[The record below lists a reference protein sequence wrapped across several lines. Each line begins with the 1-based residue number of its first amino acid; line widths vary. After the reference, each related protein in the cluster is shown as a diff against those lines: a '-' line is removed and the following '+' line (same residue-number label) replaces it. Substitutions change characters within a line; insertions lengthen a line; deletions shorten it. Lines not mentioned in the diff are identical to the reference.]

1 MAGQNIVFPVACSS
15 RRFCH
20 RTCRYTDKNDRKYKI
35 MEVMEDMQQ
44 IYTQAVAAHKSGEVA
59 QVAEAIEL
67 YEKILAQFPDADVV
81 LYNQGLAL
89 FDSERYAEA
98 AAVFARAVEFYQ
110 DDADTWYNLGLA
122 LKQEQRYSEAED
134 AYKQALA
141 LEPDDQDVLFNL
153 ANCCRE
159 SGDVEQAAAAYAR
172 LLELDPDH
180 VSALNN
186 FAYLC
191 HLRHDNAQ
199 AEQLY
204 LRLLVLQ
211 PDYPCTQH
219 MLAAL
224 TGKDTGTPE
233 NAYVRDLFDQYSD
246 SFEQSLMKKLE
257 YRVPE
262 LLFDLVRRTQAAQ
275 EKNSEQPEQLHEQP
289 YVHCLDLGCGTGL
302 AGKLFTS
309 CCQQLSGVD
318 LSEKMIVRAAEKGIY
333 DRIVADDVVHFL
345 CEDEQQYDLLVA
357 ADLFTYLAD
366 LEPLLLASFQRTA
379 PGGLFVFST
388 EHGEKNQWQVRQTG
402 RFAHQSE
409 YVVEVAQRHG
419 WQLVTSEEAD
429 LRLEEGAWIRGDLFV
444 LTRKDVS

>member
-1 MAGQNIVFPVACSS
+1 MEQGAKSEQVEDIQ
-15 RRFCH
+15 
-20 RTCRYTDKNDRKYKI
+20 KI
-35 MEVMEDMQQ
+35 
-44 IYTQAVAAHKSGEVA
+44 YSQAVAAHESGE
-59 QVAEAIEL
+59 VAEAIEL
-67 YEKILAQFPDADVV
+67 YGKVLAQFPDADVV

-89 FDSERYAEA
+89 FDSERYDEA
-98 AAVFARAVEFYQ
+98 VAVFSRAAELRR

-122 LKQEQRYSEAED
+122 LKKEQRHSEATD

-141 LEPDDQDVLFNL
+141 LQPDDPDILFNL

-159 SGDVEQAAAAYAR
+159 SGDREEAAVYYTR
-172 LLELDPDH
+172 LLELEPDN

-191 HLRHDNAQ
+191 HLHHDNAQ

-204 LRLLVLQ
+204 LRLLALQ
-211 PDYPCTQH
+211 PEHPGTRH

-224 TGKDTGTPE
+224 TGKFTGTPE

-246 SFEQSLMKKLE
+246 SFEQSLIGKLE

-262 LLFDLVRRTQAAQ
+262 LLFDLIRRTQAAQ
-275 EKNSEQPEQLHEQP
+275 EKNSEQPEQPYEQP

-302 AGKLFTS
+302 AGKLFS
-309 CCQQLSGVD
+309 PYCQQLSGVD
-318 LSEKMIVRAAEKGIY
+318 LSGKMLVRAAEKGIY

-345 CEDEQQYDLLVA
+345 CEDEEQYDLLVA

-366 LEPLLLASFQRTA
+366 LEPLLLAAFQRAA

-402 RFAHQSE
+402 RFAHQSK
-409 YVVEVAQRHG
+409 YVVEVAQGCG

-429 LRLEEGAWIRGDLFV
+429 LRREEDAWIRGDLFV
-444 LTRKDVS
+444 LTKKSIKEARGMLSDCEYRDSSEYRDRTERKPQ

>member
-1 MAGQNIVFPVACSS
+1 
-15 RRFCH
+15 
-20 RTCRYTDKNDRKYKI
+20 
-35 MEVMEDMQQ
+35 MEDIQQ
-44 IYTQAVAAHKSGEVA
+44 IYTQAVAAHESGE
-59 QVAEAIEL
+59 VAEAIEL
-67 YEKILAQFPDADVV
+67 YEKILGQFPDADVV

-89 FDSERYAEA
+89 FESERYAEA
-98 AAVFARAVEFYQ
+98 VAVFSLAAEQRQ

-122 LKQEQRYSEAED
+122 LKQEQQYSEAMD

-141 LEPDDQDVLFNL
+141 LQPDDPDILFNL

-159 SGDVEQAAAAYAR
+159 SGDREEAAVSYAR
-172 LLELDPDH
+172 LLELEPDN

-204 LRLLVLQ
+204 LRLLELQ
-211 PDYPCTQH
+211 PDHPGTRH

-224 TGKDTGTPE
+224 TGKFTDTPE

-246 SFEQSLMKKLE
+246 SFEQSLVGKLE

-275 EKNSEQPEQLHEQP
+275 GKDSEQPEQP
-289 YVHCLDLGCGTGL
+289 YAHCLDLGCGTGL

-309 CCQQLSGVD
+309 CCQQISGVD

-345 CEDEQQYDLLVA
+345 CEDEEQYDLLVA

-366 LEPLLLASFQRTA
+366 LEPLLRAAFQRTA

-402 RFAHQSE
+402 RFAHRPE
-409 YVVEVAQRHG
+409 YVVEVAQGCG

-429 LRLEEGAWIRGDLFV
+429 LRREEDAWIRGDLFV
-444 LTRKDVS
+444 LIKEDAS

>member
-1 MAGQNIVFPVACSS
+1 
-15 RRFCH
+15 
-20 RTCRYTDKNDRKYKI
+20 
-35 MEVMEDMQQ
+35 MERGTKSEQIEDIQE
-44 IYTQAVAAHKSGEVA
+44 IYAQAVASHERGE
-59 QVAEAIEL
+59 VAEAIEL
-67 YEKILAQFPDADVV
+67 YGKVLAQFPDADVA

-98 AAVFARAVEFYQ
+98 VAVFSRAAELRQ

-122 LKQEQRYSEAED
+122 LKQEQQYSEAVD

-141 LEPDDQDVLFNL
+141 LQPEDRDVLFNL

-159 SGDVEQAAAAYAR
+159 SEDREEAAVYYAR
-172 LLELDPDH
+172 LLELEADH
-180 VSALNN
+180 ISALNN

-204 LRLLVLQ
+204 RRLLALQ
-211 PDYPCTQH
+211 PDHPGTQH

-224 TGKDTGTPE
+224 TGKATGTPE

-246 SFEQSLMKKLE
+246 SFEQSLMGKLE

-262 LLFDLVRRTQAAQ
+262 LLFDLVLRTQAAL
-275 EKNSEQPEQLHEQP
+275 KKGAEQLEQP

-302 AGKLFTS
+302 AGKLFS
-309 CCQQLSGVD
+309 PHCQQLSGVD
-318 LSEKMIVRAAEKGIY
+318 LSGKMLAHAAEKGVY
-333 DRIVADDVVHFL
+333 DRIMVDDVVHFL

-357 ADLFTYLAD
+357 ADLLIYLAD
-366 LEPLLLASFQRTA
+366 LEPLFRAAFQRTA

-402 RFAHQSE
+402 RFAHQYE
-409 YVVEVAQRHG
+409 YVVEVAQRCG
-419 WQLVTSEEAD
+419 WQLVISEEAD
-429 LRLEEGAWIRGDLFV
+429 LRREEDAWIRGDLFV
-444 LTRKDVS
+444 LVRKGVS

>member
-1 MAGQNIVFPVACSS
+1 
-15 RRFCH
+15 
-20 RTCRYTDKNDRKYKI
+20 
-35 MEVMEDMQQ
+35 MQQ
-44 IYTQAVAAHKSGEVA
+44 IYTQAVAAHEGGEL
-59 QVAEAIEL
+59 AEAIEL
-67 YEKILAQFPDADVV
+67 YGKILGRFPDADVV

-89 FDSERYAEA
+89 FAMERFAEA
-98 AAVFARAVEFYQ
+98 ADVFTRAVAFRQ
-110 DDADTWYNLGLA
+110 DDADVWYNLGLS
-122 LKQEQRYSEAED
+122 LKQEQRYSEAVA
-134 AYKQALA
+134 AYEQALA
-141 LEPDDQDVLFNL
+141 LQPDDPEILFNL

-159 SGDVEQAAAAYAR
+159 SGDREEAAVFYAR
-172 LLELDPDH
+172 LLELEPDN

-204 LRLLVLQ
+204 LRLLELQ
-211 PDYPCTQH
+211 PDHPGTRH

-224 TGKDTGTPE
+224 TGKFTDTPE

-246 SFEQSLMKKLE
+246 SFELSLVGKLD
-257 YRVPE
+257 YCVPE
-262 LLFDLVRRTQAAQ
+262 LLFDLARRIHAEQKVEHKVEQ
-275 EKNSEQPEQLHEQP
+275 RKGSEQPGKP
-289 YVHCLDLGCGTGL
+289 YAHCLDLGCGTGL

-318 LSEKMIVRAAEKGIY
+318 LSEKMIVRAAEKGVY

-366 LEPLLLASFQRTA
+366 LEPLLLAAFQRTA

-402 RFAHQSE
+402 RFAHRPE

-444 LTRKDVS
+444 LVKKDVS

>member
-1 MAGQNIVFPVACSS
+1 
-15 RRFCH
+15 
-20 RTCRYTDKNDRKYKI
+20 
-35 MEVMEDMQQ
+35 MEDMQQ
-44 IYTQAVAAHKSGEVA
+44 VYTQAVAAHESGE
-59 QVAEAIEL
+59 VAEAIEL
-67 YEKILAQFPDADVV
+67 YGKILAQFPDADVV

-98 AAVFARAVEFYQ
+98 VAVFTRAVEVRQ

-122 LKQEQRYSEAED
+122 LKQEQQYSEAVD

-141 LEPDDQDVLFNL
+141 LQPKDRDVLFNL

-159 SGDVEQAAAAYAR
+159 NGDREEAAVYYAR
-172 LLELDPDH
+172 LLKLEPDH
-180 VSALNN
+180 ISALNN

-204 LRLLVLQ
+204 LRLLELQ
-211 PDYPCTQH
+211 PDHPGTRH

-224 TGKDTGTPE
+224 TGKFTDTPE

-246 SFEQSLMKKLE
+246 SFEQSLMGKLE

-262 LLFDLVRRTQAAQ
+262 LLFDLVRRTQVAQ
-275 EKNSEQPEQLHEQP
+275 EKNLKQPEQMYEQP
-289 YVHCLDLGCGTGL
+289 YAHCLDLGCGTGL
-302 AGKLFTS
+302 AGKLFS
-309 CCQQLSGVD
+309 PYCQQLSGVD
-318 LSEKMIVRAAEKGIY
+318 LSGKMLAHAAEKGVY
-333 DRIVADDVVHFL
+333 DRIVVDDVVHFL

-357 ADLFTYLAD
+357 ADMLIYLAD
-366 LEPLLLASFQRTA
+366 LEPLLRAAFQRTA

-402 RFAHQSE
+402 RFAHKSE

-429 LRLEEGAWIRGDLFV
+429 LRREEDAWIRGDLFV
-444 LTRKDVS
+444 LAKKDAS